1 MPPVASQTTAG
12 VGTSPALVLCFGA
25 TNYHIVRANDGFH
38 LVHKQRSRMS
48 EAFVDVRSFSVED
61 WSNRPELA
69 AELVADN
76 KQYVMG
82 DAVAS
87 GAVNRLSQFPNL
99 ISR

>member
-1 MPPVASQTTAG
+1 MMNRIVTFLLGIATG
-12 VGTSPALVLCFGA
+12 VVMCFGA

-48 EAFVDVRSFSVED
+48 EAYVDVRGFGVSD

-87 GAVNRLSQFPNL
+87 GAAGSLSQFPNL
-99 ISR
+99 LRR

>member
-1 MPPVASQTTAG
+1 MNRVVTFILGIATG
-12 VGTSPALVLCFGA
+12 VVLCFGA

-48 EAFVDVRSFSVED
+48 ETYVDVRSFGVED
-61 WSNRPELA
+61 WSNRTELA

-99 ISR
+99 IGR

>member
-1 MPPVASQTTAG
+1 MMNRLVTFVLGIATG
-12 VGTSPALVLCFGA
+12 VVLCFGA

-48 EAFVDVRSFSVED
+48 EAFVDVRAFSVED

-87 GAVNRLSQFPNL
+87 SASNQLSQFPNL
-99 ISR
+99 LPR